1 MSAAEK
7 EQTAAAGTVR
17 VSVPATSANLGVG
30 FDVLGLALDLSAEF
44 TFEPADA
51 LKIDGCAPKL
61 AGEDNLVWT
70 SYLCGCREFGL
81 EAQPLHITE
90 SCTIPASA
98 PHAWLRA
105 LRQLKR
111 LRACRSTA
119 SARFLSPPPSRVTPT
134 TLPPP

>member
-1 MSAAEK
+1 MSAAEGG
-7 EQTAAAGTVR
+7 QAAVGRTVR

-44 TFEPADA
+44 AFEPAET
-51 LKIDGCAPKL
+51 LKIDGCAPEL

-90 SCTIPASA
+90 SCTIPASGG
-98 PHAWLRA
+98 LGSS
-105 LRQLKR
+105 
-111 LRACRSTA
+111 STCVVA
-119 SARFLSPPPSRVTPT
+119 GIAAAQAIAGLPLDRERTLSLATAI
-134 TLPPP
+134 